1 MIRFTSDYCEG
12 AHPALLA
19 ALTDTNLEGNPGY
32 GTDPHCQNAARML
45 CRLIGQPQAQ
55 VHFLVG
61 GTQTNQTAISAF
73 LRPHEAVICAASG
86 HINVHETG
94 AIEAT
99 GHKCL
104 ALLPPGRKAHP
115 GRGAGGAGRPHRRAH
130 GQAPDGLHQPD
141 HRGGHRLQHWR
152 NCGLCG
158 RICDEKGLYLYLDG
172 ARLASALA
180 LARHQPHGRW
190 PPVADAFY
198 IGGTKNGALF
208 GEALVLCN
216 PALQPDFRYLLKQ
229 RGGMLAKGWLLGVQ
243 FEKLFENGGTLY
255 LELGRH
261 ANEMASRLRQGLQAR
276 GVVFDVDSPSNQ
288 LFVQLPE
295 AVLEGLAPDFVWTD
309 MKPAGPGRRSIRLV
323 TSWATSLEQVDAFLA
338 ALDRL
343 SPSGQF

>member
-12 AHPALLA
+12 AHPTLLA
-19 ALTDTNLEGNPGY
+19 ALADTNLEGNPGY
-32 GTDPHCQNAARML
+32 GTDGHCQAAARML
-45 CRLIGQPQAQ
+45 CRLIGRPDAQ
-55 VHFLVG
+55 VHFLTG
-61 GTQTNQTAISAF
+61 GTQTNQTAIAAF
-73 LRPHEAVICAASG
+73 LRPHEAAICAASG

-104 ALLPPGRKAHP
+104 AIYCLDGKLTPGAVQAVLDAHTDEHMVKP
-115 GRGAGGAGRPHRRAH
+115 KLVYISQTTEVGTVYSLEELRA
-130 GQAPDGLHQPD
+130 L
-141 HRGGHRLQHWR
+141 R
-152 NCGLCG
+152 

-180 LARHQPHGRW
+180 LGSISLTA
-190 PPVADAFY
+190 VASLTDAFY

-208 GEALVLCN
+208 GEALVICN
-216 PALQPDFRYLLKQ
+216 PALQPDFRYLIKQ

-243 FEKLFENGGTLY
+243 FEKLFENGGALY

-261 ANEMASRLRQGLQAR
+261 ANEAAARLLEGLKAR
-276 GVVFDVDSPSNQ
+276 GVLFDVDSPSNQ

-295 AVLEGLAPDFVWTD
+295 SVLEGLQPDFAWTD
-309 MKPAGPGRRSIRLV
+309 MKPAGAGRRSIRLV
-323 TSWATSLEQVDAFLA
+323 TSWATTQEQVDAFLA